1 MGGSAAAEREGS
13 VGVERRREEAMPDA
27 APVRYKAVAAGV
39 IRTGAA
45 LDSAKATPE
54 KLTVGQEILVTEV
67 RDVNG
72 TTRLK
77 FDGGCK
83 CPLAVHIVQPT
94 GASLRLS
101 ASVIRDVADGQDR

>member
-1 MGGSAAAEREGS
+1 MS
-13 VGVERRREEAMPDA
+13 DA
-27 APVRYKAVAAGV
+27 APVRYRAAAAGV

-67 RDVNG
+67 RDVDG

-83 CPLAVHIVQPT
+83 CPSGFPYYAAHHVPHCVFPVL
-94 GASLRLS
+94 
-101 ASVIRDVADGQDR
+101 